1 MPITPPRLDDRR
13 YADLVEE
20 LLARVP
26 AHTPEWVPQQSGDP
40 GRTLVELF
48 AWLADTLLYRANLI
62 PERQRLAFLQLLG
75 MPMQPARAA
84 RGLVSL
90 ALDEQYP
97 KTAVKLAKEATLK
110 GPVGFET
117 LGEITVLPVSGEC
130 YYKRL
135 LNENEQAAMADV
147 IEGLRQFHSIDGE
160 VAAYVTT
167 PVFVDGLASA
177 SGIDLIKDTADR
189 SLWVALLAGRAQD
202 VAAVRT
208 VLTGDGQGRQLLNL
222 GIAPAIILPESFADI
237 RRADQLP
244 HNWWISTGELL
255 DGNPVYNRLQRIEDT
270 TSEFTRRGIE
280 RLALP
285 GDTADFG
292 LLEGDARKEA
302 NAGVGDRPPRL
313 DDPDRL
319 ARLVAWLRLL
329 PDSKVSSL
337 ALSWVGINAVEI
349 DQRQTLRSRIVG
361 QSDGSADQ
369 QLQLPLAS
377 VEQSSFTLEV
387 EESGVGSVPWV
398 AVEDLALGGRD
409 DRIYQLDSEAGT
421 VRFGNGIHGRIPEA
435 GARLRVALMR
445 AGGGSGGNLAAGT
458 LKAISAK
465 GLDGT
470 AIGGKL
476 KVMQGIA
483 TEGGADAETLD
494 EAEKRIPARLRHR
507 NRAIT
512 ASDYHSLVGEVPGVN
527 IGRVEVLPR
536 FLPLQQ
542 RFNVPGVVSVM
553 VLPRK
558 EVLQAP
564 NPRPDQ
570 PTIQRVDEYLAQRR
584 PLATE
589 LYVIGCEYVAM
600 AVSVGLTVRPGF
612 GQEQV
617 NEEVRQAVQRY
628 LWPLAPHGPQ
638 GEGWPLG
645 RSVKDRELEVVVAQV
660 KGVNTVSGV
669 NLFERITVG
678 GQKIWQAKV
687 RSQACQA
694 IEITLEQ
701 WQLPELLVV
710 ELSADGEVPPSVTAQ
725 GMGMTT
731 GSIDGSSSGST
742 STGGIV
748 ALPVVPEVC

>member
-1 MPITPPRLDDRR
+1 MPITPPRLDDRQ

-26 AHTPEWVPQQSGDP
+26 AHTPEWVPQQTGDP

-48 AWLADTLLYRANLI
+48 AWLADTLLYRANLV

-75 MPMQPARAA
+75 MPMMPARAA
-84 RGLVSL
+84 RGLVSVM
-90 ALDEQYP
+90 LDEKNP
-97 KTAVKLAKEATLK
+97 VTAVKLAKEARVN
-110 GPVGFET
+110 GPVSFET
-117 LGEITVLPVSGEC
+117 LGEVTVLPVSGEC
-130 YYKRL
+130 YIKRL
-135 LNENEQAAMADV
+135 LTPEEQVAMADV
-147 IEGLRQFHSIDGE
+147 IEGLRQFHDVEGA

-177 SGIDLIKDTADR
+177 SGVDLVGDTADR
-189 SLWVALLAGRAQD
+189 SLWVALLAARPED

-208 VLTGDGQGRQLLNL
+208 SLTADGQGRQLLNV
-222 GIAPAIILPESFADI
+222 GIAPAIVLPESFADI

-244 HNWWISTGELL
+244 HDWAISTNELL
-255 DGNPVYNRLQRIEDT
+255 DGNPVYTPLTRIEDT
-270 TSEFTRRGIE
+270 TGDYTRRGIE

-285 GDTADFG
+285 GDTSDFG

-319 ARLVAWLRLL
+319 VRLVAWLRLR
-329 PDSKVSSL
+329 PAAKVEAL
-337 ALSWVGINAVEI
+337 RLSWVGINAVEI
-349 DQRQTLRSRIVG
+349 DQRQTLRGRIIG
-361 QSDGSADQ
+361 QSSGNPDQ
-369 QLQLPLAS
+369 VVHLPLSS
-377 VEQSSFTLEV
+377 VEAATFRLEV
-387 EESGVGSVPWV
+387 EETGLGNVAWV

-421 VRFGNGIHGRIPEA
+421 VKFGNGMQGRIPEA
-435 GARLRVALMR
+435 GARIRVALMR
-445 AGGGSGGNLAAGT
+445 AGGGSSGNLAAGT
-458 LKAISAK
+458 LQTITAK
-465 GLDGT
+465 GADGG
-470 AIGGKL
+470 AVSRKL
-476 KVMQGIA
+476 KVVQGIA
-483 TEGGADAETLD
+483 TDGGAEAETLD
-494 EAEKRIPARLRHR
+494 EAESRIPSRLRHR
-507 NRAIT
+507 HRAIT
-512 ASDYHSLVGEVPGVN
+512 AGDYQSLVAEVPGAN

-558 EVLQAP
+558 ESLVSP

-570 PTIQRVDEYLAQRR
+570 PTIQRVFDYLAPRR

-589 LYVIGCEYVAM
+589 LYVIGCEYIPL
-600 AVSVGLTVRPGF
+600 AVSVGLTVRPGY

-617 NEEVRQAVQRY
+617 REEVRQAIYRF

-645 RSVKDRELEVVVAQV
+645 RPVKDRELEVVVAQV

-678 GQKIWQAKV
+678 GQKLWQIKA
-687 RSQACQA
+687 RSQVCQA
-694 IEITLEQ
+694 IDITLEP
-701 WQLPELLVV
+701 WQLPELLVATI
-710 ELSADGEVPPSVTAQ
+710 SADGEVPATVTGIGQ
-725 GMGMTT
+725 SQTGTSSEETGNTT
-731 GSIDGSSSGST
+731 S
-742 STGGIV
+742 IV